1 MRLISKLLERLEGL
15 YAEVTPESIADYD
28 RGNKVCKTLEGKDP
42 ELVKQFAVTLGQEIK
57 KRYTHNQIIG
67 GLL

>member
-15 YAEVTPESIADYD
+15 YAEVTPESIVEYD

-42 ELVKQFAVTLGQEIK
+42 GLVKQFAITLGKEIT
-57 KRYTHNQIIG
+57 KRFTHNQITG